1 MKSLF
6 EPLRTAWVSVVT
18 HKLRS
23 FLTIL
28 GVVIGVAAVIILM
41 SVGKGTSSRILS
53 SLTSLGTN
61 MIFMTPGTSSSSG
74 VRGAFGSGTPLTY
87 EDAEAISNEVPNIN
101 AVAPYA
107 NSNTQVI
114 AGTSNMNTQIVG
126 VTPSYQQV
134 YNVEMTSGDFITQA
148 DYNRM
153 SKVALIGSEVATTL
167 FGEDD
172 PVGQKVRMGNTV
184 FTITGLIKSKGT
196 TSASSNDRN
205 MIIPLSTQQAL
216 FSRNRSTTGQHNVN
230 SITIQASSKELIET
244 VKEDITILM
253 ETRHKIEAGGTDD
266 FKVTTSDELIST
278 INASTQ
284 SLTLLLGAIAGI
296 SLLVGGIGVMNIM
309 LVSVME
315 RRREIG
321 VRKALGARESDI
333 WGQFLVDSAL
343 LTFAGGL
350 IGVAIGW
357 GGSNMVS
364 YMGWMTT
371 VVTSDIV
378 ILAVAVSVG
387 IGLFFGFYPAWQAS
401 RLDPIRALRA
411 E

>member
-1 MKSLF
+1 
-6 EPLRTAWVSVVT
+6 
-18 HKLRS
+18 
-23 FLTIL
+23 LTIL

-61 MIFMTPGTSSSSG
+61 MIFMQPGFTTSAG
-74 VRGAFGSGTPLTY
+74 VRGAFGSGPSLTY
-87 EDAEAISNEVPNIN
+87 EDAEAILNEVPNI
-101 AVAPYA
+101 AAIAPFS

-114 AGTSNMNTQIVG
+114 AGVNNMNTRILG

-134 YNVEMTSGDFITQA
+134 YNVEMTSGDFIAQA
-148 DYNRM
+148 DYDRK

-184 FTITGLIKSKGT
+184 FTITGLIKSKGA

-205 MIIPLSTQQAL
+205 MIIPLSTLQAL
-216 FSRNRSTTGQHNVN
+216 FSRNRSTTGMHNV
-230 SITIQASSKELIET
+230 SDIVIQASSKEMIAT

-253 ETRHKIEAGGTDD
+253 EIRHKIEPGGTDD
-266 FKVTTSDELIST
+266 FRIQTSDELIST

-333 WGQFLVDSAL
+333 WGQFLIDSAL
-343 LTFAGGL
+343 LTLTGGL

-357 GGSNMVS
+357 GGSYMVS

-401 RLDPIRALRA
+401 RLDPIQALRS